1 MDGKRGHV
9 RKCRNAGAHKTALLG
24 ALLLGN
30 ALGVWAQADTG
41 SSLLAANG
49 VACEKGTLRLAWASR
64 TLLEETFPN
73 GSGNWVTENY
83 ANALTFERQQ
93 EAGAAYLSIRRKGEK
108 CDTAFSLCSRAI
120 AVTPG
125 TLFELRITARGDVVF
140 ARANGHQGK
149 YSMCVQ
155 WLAADGREAGAQP
168 FGLNCTDGAWQETL
182 VAGTVPT
189 GAASATVRI
198 GADTPNIESG
208 LPLDIRH
215 VVFTAQTR
223 GEHVPVGTAVSRP
236 FPCAAS
242 SAKLMWNATCP
253 AGTKATFQISAA
265 PDDHDA
271 PGEWT
276 PFIGPD
282 GTPTSAFD
290 TSEQRLPPLPD
301 QARWL
306 RYRVKLQSGSAK
318 LSPVITR
325 VKIGEITDE
334 AWNGVD
340 DTPPTLEVLSPKLTN
355 DARAPIL
362 FRVSD
367 PASINAATLRFWVDD
382 DEETARLQQKGGA
395 FIFTPA
401 APLTPTGKARDPSDV
416 PPNLHLIR
424 MVIEDQAA
432 NRLDARW
439 PLLIGG
445 QNTRAPVTLRN
456 DGAVLIDKEPFF
468 PIGIYAVWKKEFN
481 SNSFDRAFAELKAN
495 GFNVAHT
502 YQSGRTADFRD
513 FMDAATRHNLR
524 LFLASGQGANC
535 MKIREV
541 LEDVARERSHP
552 AVLAWYLADDT
563 AMHVM
568 PRHLTDLSEAIRA
581 IDPDHIT
588 VQADGVG
595 APPRSN
601 YSAFVGATD
610 GFLPELY
617 PIRTDDNVPQI
628 ITDMQ
633 TLRADIRA
641 AGNPVKTVWPII
653 QYFEGWGWPR
663 FPTADELRA
672 MSYLALIHG
681 ANGITWYTY
690 GGHGQNHGATHS
702 AETWRTLCGV
712 AKEIRDL
719 QTVLLS
725 ETGPVPHVT
734 VASGPAKDSQGH
746 PSLNVMEKRYMGKR
760 YLLCA
765 NSAKAEITAALV
777 LGDAKKVSEHQ
788 TPARAL
794 DFAQGVLTDTF
805 PPYGVRV
812 YVAE

>member
-1 MDGKRGHV
+1 MDGERNNVQKR
-9 RKCRNAGAHKTALLG
+9 RNAGAHRTALLG
-24 ALLLGN
+24 ALLLGS
-30 ALGVWAQADTG
+30 AVGVCAQAGTG
-41 SSLLAANG
+41 SSLLAAND
-49 VACEKGTLRLAWASR
+49 VSCEKGALRLAWAR
-64 TLLEETFPN
+64 RMMLEETFPN

-93 EAGAAYLSIRRKGEK
+93 EAGASYLSIRRSGDK
-108 CDTAFSLCSRAI
+108 CDTAFSLCSRAV

-125 TLFELRITARGDVVF
+125 THFDLRITARGDAAF
-140 ARANGHQGK
+140 ARAGGHRGK

-168 FGLNCTDGAWQETL
+168 FGLNCKEGAWQDTL
-182 VAGTVPT
+182 VDGTVPD
-189 GAASATVRI
+189 GAVSAAIRI

-215 VVFTAQTR
+215 VVFTAQTH

-236 FPCAAS
+236 FPCAE
-242 SAKLMWNATCP
+242 SAATLLWEATCP
-253 AGTKATFQISAA
+253 EGTKATFQISAT
-265 PDDHDA
+265 PDEHGT
-271 PGEWT
+271 PGVWT
-276 PFIGPD
+276 PFVGPD
-282 GTPTSAFD
+282 GTPTAAFD
-290 TSEQRLPPLPD
+290 RSGQRLPPLPD
-301 QARWL
+301 KARWL
-306 RYRVKLQSGSAK
+306 RYRVKLQSESAK

-325 VKIGEITDE
+325 VQIGKISDE
-334 AWNGVD
+334 GWKGVD
-340 DTPPTLEVLSPKLTN
+340 DAPPTLEVLSPKLTN
-355 DARAPIL
+355 DGRAPIL

-382 DEETARLQQKGGA
+382 TEETARLQQKDGA
-395 FIFTPA
+395 FIFTPS
-401 APLTPTGKARDPSDV
+401 APLTPIGKARDPSDI

-424 MVIEDQAA
+424 VVIEDQAA
-432 NRLDARW
+432 NRLDALW
-439 PLLIGG
+439 PLLIGA
-445 QNTRAPVTLRN
+445 QNARAPVTLRD
-456 DGAVLIDKEPFF
+456 DGAVLIGTEPFF

-481 SNSFDRAFAELKAN
+481 SNSFDRAFADLKAN

-513 FMDAATRHNLR
+513 FMDAAARHNLR

-535 MKIREV
+535 MRVRDV

-563 AMHVM
+563 AMHVL
-568 PRHLTDLSEAIRA
+568 PRHLEELSEAIRA

-595 APPRSN
+595 TPPRSN

-663 FPTADELRA
+663 FPTAEELRA
-672 MSYLALIHG
+672 MSYLALIHD

-690 GGHGQNHGATHS
+690 GGHGQNHGATHT

-712 AKEIRDL
+712 AKEISGL

-725 ETGPVPHVT
+725 ENGPVPHVT
-734 VASGPAKDSQGH
+734 VVAGPAKDSQGH
-746 PSLNVMEKRYMGKR
+746 PSINVMEKRYMGKR

-777 LGDAKKVSEHQ
+777 LGDVRKVSDRQ
-788 TPARAL
+788 TPARPLA
-794 DFAQGVLTDTF
+794 FAQGVLTDTL
-805 PPYGVRV
+805 PPYGVSV